1 MTSPAGRDLATI
13 AADDPEAIIGYLAT
27 LSDDDRLSP
36 DDFLRVAR
44 LFAADGVNI
53 IRLLM
58 AHPEPTRRRL
68 GIDPADLGPH
78 LDAFEPGGSETE

>member
-1 MTSPAGRDLATI
+1 MDNPSGRNLATI

-36 DDFLRVAR
+36 DDFLQLAR
-44 LFAADGVNI
+44 AFAAEGVNI

-58 AHPEPTRRRL
+58 DHPEPTRRRL
-68 GIDPADLGPH
+68 GIDPAELAPH
-78 LDAFEPGGSETE
+78 LDAFDPDHG